1 MTKNVMYS
9 MTTPIFS
16 ITMMTTRFPRMV
28 QTIMKKIILIAFL
41 PWFFQ
46 FIPGGA
52 WAIFHILIVS
62 LQAYIIMVL
71 SVVYLSTTEP
81 HH

>member
-1 MTKNVMYS
+1 MISLSLRLFGNLFAGELV
-9 MTTPIFS
+9 F
-16 ITMMTTRFPRMV
+16 
-28 QTIMKKIILIAFL
+28 ILIAFL